1 MKSYKRKVSKKIW
14 IKFKYY
20 KINVNKRIL
29 RLNNFEFSYVR
40 KKRTEAEMLDAAD
53 PAKLGTR
60 RGSFRKN

>member
-1 MKSYKRKVSKKIW
+1 MIRERFQKKIW

-60 RGSFRKN
+60 SGSFRKN